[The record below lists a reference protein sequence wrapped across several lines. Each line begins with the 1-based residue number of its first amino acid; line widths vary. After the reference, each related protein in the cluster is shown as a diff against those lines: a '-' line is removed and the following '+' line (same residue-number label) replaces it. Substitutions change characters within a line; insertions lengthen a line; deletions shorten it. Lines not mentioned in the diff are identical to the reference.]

1 MSRLLSFSLGLLGIV
16 LVPTALR
23 AFEDAEPAPV
33 PIESEAVQIPA
44 PDLED
49 SFQDG
54 LMPPGWTFVGCIFLG
69 SGCKDVF
76 IDSAG
81 TYWVCK
87 ACGTTNNPGPGKCR
101 KLTAYELQNALW
113 CS

>member
-1 MSRLLSFSLGLLGIV
+1 MSRLSNLSLPLLGV
-16 LVPTALR
+16 LLIPAALR
-23 AFEDAEPAPV
+23 AFEVAESAPA
-33 PIESEAVQIPA
+33 PIESEEVEIPV
-44 PDLED
+44 PDVEEPL
-49 SFQDG
+49 QDG
-54 LMPPGWTFVGCIFLG
+54 LMAPGWTFAGCIFLG
-69 SGCKDVF
+69 GSCKDVF

-81 TYWVCK
+81 AYWVCK